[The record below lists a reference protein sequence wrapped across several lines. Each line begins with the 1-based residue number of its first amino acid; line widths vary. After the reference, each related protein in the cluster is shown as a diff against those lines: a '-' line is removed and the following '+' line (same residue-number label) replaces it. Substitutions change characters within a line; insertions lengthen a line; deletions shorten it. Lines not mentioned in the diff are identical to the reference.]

1 MKITVSIP
9 DPLFTAAEQFAQEK
23 GLSRSELYAQ
33 ALQFYLE
40 THRDQAITDA
50 LNRLYADESSVMD
63 SAFVVMQLH
72 AISKDEW

>member
-40 THRDQAITDA
+40 AHRDQAITDA
-50 LNRLYADESSVMD
+50 LNRLYADESSAMNP
-63 SAFVVMQLH
+63 AFVAMQLH

>member
-72 AISKDEW
+72 ALANDPW

>member
-1 MKITVSIP
+1 MKITVSIH
-9 DPLFTAAEQFAQEK
+9 DSLWAAAEQFAQEK

-40 THRDQAITDA
+40 AHRDQAITDA

-72 AISKDEW
+72 ALANDPW

>member
-63 SAFVVMQLH
+63 AAFVVMQLH